1 MGFVSLHNHT
11 AQGSNLRFLDSINR
25 PEDLIDKALRL
36 GFSGIAITDHEA
48 LCAAVTILH
57 KRDEIQKD
65 HPDFKIIFGNEIY
78 LIDESE
84 VRNTDKFY
92 HFILLAKDAEGWLQ
106 LKTLSSGAWERSY
119 MYKGQKRVPTTYQDI
134 ERVVGQNPGHLLC
147 STACIGG
154 ELPTHI
160 LNHEVEKANNFVRW
174 CIKVF
179 GKENVALEIQP
190 SDSEEQVKVN
200 KTIIG
205 FANYYQLP
213 YIITTDSHYL
223 DKEDFDV
230 HKIYL
235 NSKET
240 EERETEK
247 FYRFTYMMSIEEMTS
262 ILMAGG
268 LTKEQIDAGINNTF
282 EFTKNVEFYDF
293 RHSTIVPEIKIP
305 EYKLSYS
312 IYPQNEQYE
321 YIKKYYESPY
331 EQDRYLMYQIEQGI
345 IAKNIPVNETYLNRF
360 NEELDILW
368 FISDRLGQ
376 RLSAYLNLT
385 KNIVDIA
392 WQVSLCGPGRG
403 SACGELINYTLDITG
418 VDPIKY
424 NLPHWRFLNKE
435 RVELPDI
442 DEDFQ
447 PEKVDD
453 IIKLLQ
459 EEYGDKNVL
468 QCATF
473 KTESLKSAILS
484 CGRGLGYNNDD
495 MQALAALV
503 PAHRGQTYNLK
514 ECLQGDEEKG
524 FEPVENFKQKFD
536 PYPGLFE
543 AVSKIEGLSSN
554 NSRHASALYIF
565 NNGYL
570 EHNSLIKTPNGT
582 STTAFNMHDSDEQS
596 ALKMDLLVT
605 DAQSKIAKCL
615 ELLIK
620 DGEITWQGSLRNT
633 YNKYLHP
640 NVIEQDNPEI
650 WKKASDG
657 SVPQIFQFDTQVGSV
672 CIKKA
677 KPENVMQMAEVNS
690 IMRLQVEGD
699 EQPIDRYV
707 RFRNNI
713 QEWYKEMKEAGLTE
727 KEVKIL
733 EKYLLKS
740 NGVSGSQETLMQILM
755 DPEVCNFTLG
765 EANGARKAI
774 AKKISKKIIQLKK
787 DFFEKGAHTRP
798 EFLNYVW
805 KTCIEPQLGY
815 SFSLNH
821 TLPYSMVAVQELYLN
836 VKYNPLYWACACLC
850 VNAGSNA
857 DDLTDYE
864 ETGDEEQD
872 IFEELSE
879 DEQKRRTA
887 VSNYKKI
894 GKAIADI
901 QQSHIKIA
909 PPDINR
915 ASIDFIPDIE
925 NNAIIYGLLGVK
937 DVNEDLIDEIL
948 ANRPFTSMLDFYQKV
963 QPTNVQ
969 MISLIKAGAFDAVE
983 QKSRLAIM
991 SNYLT
996 TKAKENIKLKESMTA
1011 ANIAKAVKME
1021 ILPEKL
1027 YDLLRLY
1034 NFNKWIDKCQYSKEN
1049 KRYEF
1054 DDEDV
1059 IRFFNQNLKHKFSV
1073 VDNDY
1078 YEMNEKV
1085 MVSKKKMTAVY
1096 KELIQPLY
1104 DWLNS
1109 KEGCEAF
1116 YEAEINEY
1124 ITEQQEKYCQGDLS
1138 SWEFDALTCYMGNHE
1153 LVKTN
1158 LAKYG
1163 IVDFNSL
1170 PEKLEPIGTKISR
1183 SGKEYN
1189 VYDTVRIAGT
1199 VVGTDNNKHIL
1210 TLSTLTGIVDVKL
1223 YKEEYIHYNK
1233 NISEMVTDSKG
1244 KTKKETIEKSWFTR
1258 GNKLL
1263 VTGVRRENMFI
1274 PKRNWDKGHTT
1285 TVELITKVGY
1295 DLELKSTRRA
1305 NKDE

>member
-1 MGFVSLHNHT
+1 M
-11 AQGSNLRFLDSINR
+11 
-25 PEDLIDKALRL
+25 KL
-36 GFSGIAITDHEA
+36 GFSGIAITDHES
-48 LCAAVTILH
+48 LCAAVTVLH

-78 LIDESE
+78 LIDESA

-106 LKTLSSGAWERSY
+106 LKTLSSGAWKRSY
-119 MYKGQKRVPTTYQDI
+119 MHKGQKRVPTTYQDI

-154 ELPTHI
+154 ELPVHI
-160 LNHEVEKANNFVRW
+160 LENEVEKANDFVRW
-174 CIKVF
+174 CIKTF
-179 GKENVALEIQP
+179 GQENVALEIQP
-190 SDSEEQVKVN
+190 SNTEEQIKVN
-200 KTIIG
+200 KIIIG
-205 FANYYQLP
+205 FANYYKLP

-223 DKEDFDV
+223 DKEDFDI

-240 EERETEK
+240 KERETEK

-262 ILMAGG
+262 ILMEGG
-268 LTKEQIDAGINNTF
+268 LTKEQVEIGINNTF
-282 EFTKNVEFYDF
+282 EFSKNVEIYDF

-305 EYKLSYS
+305 EYHFSYL
-312 IYPQNEQYE
+312 IYPAVGHYE

-331 EQDRYLMYQIEQGI
+331 EQDKYLMYQIEQGI
-345 IAKNIPVNETYLNRF
+345 VAKKIPIDDTYLNRF

-368 FISDRLGQ
+368 FISDRLGE

-403 SACGELINYTLDITG
+403 SACGELINYALDITG

-447 PEKVDD
+447 PEKVND
-453 IIKLLQ
+453 IIQLLK
-459 EEYGDKNVL
+459 EEYGEDNVL

-514 ECLQGDEEKG
+514 ECLYGDEEKG
-524 FEPVENFKQKFD
+524 FEPVENFQQKFS
-536 PYPGLFE
+536 PYPGLLE

-570 EHNSLIKTPNGT
+570 EHNSLIETPNGT
-582 STTAFNMHDSDEQS
+582 PTTAFNMHDSDEQS

-620 DGEITWQGSLRNT
+620 DGILSWQGTLRDT

-640 NVIEQDNPEI
+640 DVIDKDNPEI

-657 SVPQIFQFDTQVGSV
+657 SVPQIFQFDTSVGSV

-690 IMRLQVEGD
+690 IMRLQVEGN

-713 QEWYKEMKEAGLTE
+713 QEWYKEMNVAGLTE
-727 KEVKIL
+727 KEIKIL

-787 DFFEKGAHTRP
+787 DFFNKGAETQTRP
-798 EFLNYVW
+798 EFLDYVW

-857 DDLTDYE
+857 DDLLDE
-864 ETGDEEQD
+864 ENGDEEQD
-872 IFEELSE
+872 NFYEVSEE
-879 DEQKRRTA
+879 EQKRRTA
-887 VSNYKKI
+887 VSDYKKI
-894 GKAIADI
+894 GQAIADI

-915 ASIDFIPDIE
+915 ASIDFIPDVE

-937 DVNEDLIDEIL
+937 DVNEDLIDQIIN
-948 ANRPFTSMLDFYQKV
+948 NRPYTSSLDFYQRV

-969 MISLIKAGAFDAVE
+969 MLSLIKAGAFDAIDN
-983 QKSRLAIM
+983 KNRLTIM
-991 SNYLT
+991 TDYLT
-996 TKAKENIKLKESMTA
+996 LKAKESIKLKDAMTA
-1011 ANIAKAVKME
+1011 ANIAKAVRMK
-1021 ILPEKL
+1021 ILPENL
-1027 YDLLRLY
+1027 YSLLRLY
-1034 NFNKWIDKCQYSKEN
+1034 NFNKWIDKYQYN
-1049 KRYEF
+1049 KQSQRYEF

-1059 IRFFNQNLKHKFSV
+1059 IRFFNLNLKYKFNAANS
-1073 VDNDY
+1073 DF
-1078 YEMNEKV
+1078 YEMNGKI
-1085 MVSKKKMTAVY
+1085 MVVKKKMTAVY
-1096 KELIQPLY
+1096 KELIKPLF

-1109 KEGCEAF
+1109 KAGCQAF

-1124 ITEQQEKYCQGDLS
+1124 ITQQQEKYCQGDLS
-1138 SWEFDALTCYMGNHE
+1138 SWEFDALTCYMGKHE
-1153 LVKTN
+1153 LLGVN
-1158 LAKYG
+1158 NVRYG
-1163 IVDFNSL
+1163 IVDFN
-1170 PEKLEPIGTKISR
+1170 KLSETLKPIGTKLTR

-1210 TLSTLTGIVDVKL
+1210 TVSTPTGIVNVKF

-1233 NISEMVTDSKG
+1233 NISEMVSDGKG
-1244 KTKKETIEKSWFTR
+1244 NTKKETIEKSWFTR

-1263 VTGVRRENMFI
+1263 ISGVRRGNMFI
-1274 PKRNWDKGHTT
+1274 PKKNWDKGYTH

-1295 DLELKSTRRA
+1295 DLELKSTRETG
-1305 NKDE
+1305 NKND

>member
-1 MGFVSLHNHT
+1 
-11 AQGSNLRFLDSINR
+11 
-25 PEDLIDKALRL
+25 
-36 GFSGIAITDHEA
+36 
-48 LCAAVTILH
+48 
-57 KRDEIQKD
+57 
-65 HPDFKIIFGNEIY
+65 
-78 LIDESE
+78 
-84 VRNTDKFY
+84 
-92 HFILLAKDAEGWLQ
+92 
-106 LKTLSSGAWERSY
+106 
-119 MYKGQKRVPTTYQDI
+119 
-134 ERVVGQNPGHLLC
+134 
-147 STACIGG
+147 
-154 ELPTHI
+154 
-160 LNHEVEKANNFVRW
+160 
-174 CIKVF
+174 
-179 GKENVALEIQP
+179 
-190 SDSEEQVKVN
+190 
-200 KTIIG
+200 
-205 FANYYQLP
+205 
-213 YIITTDSHYL
+213 
-223 DKEDFDV
+223 
-230 HKIYL
+230 
-235 NSKET
+235 
-240 EERETEK
+240 
-247 FYRFTYMMSIEEMTS
+247 
-262 ILMAGG
+262 
-268 LTKEQIDAGINNTF
+268 
-282 EFTKNVEFYDF
+282 
-293 RHSTIVPEIKIP
+293 
-305 EYKLSYS
+305 
-312 IYPQNEQYE
+312 
-321 YIKKYYESPY
+321 
-331 EQDRYLMYQIEQGI
+331 
-345 IAKNIPVNETYLNRF
+345 
-360 NEELDILW
+360 
-368 FISDRLGQ
+368 
-376 RLSAYLNLT
+376 
-385 KNIVDIA
+385 
-392 WQVSLCGPGRG
+392 
-403 SACGELINYTLDITG
+403 
-418 VDPIKY
+418 
-424 NLPHWRFLNKE
+424 
-435 RVELPDI
+435 
-442 DEDFQ
+442 
-447 PEKVDD
+447 
-453 IIKLLQ
+453 
-459 EEYGDKNVL
+459 
-468 QCATF
+468 
-473 KTESLKSAILS
+473 
-484 CGRGLGYNNDD
+484 
-495 MQALAALV
+495 
-503 PAHRGQTYNLK
+503 
-514 ECLQGDEEKG
+514 
-524 FEPVENFKQKFD
+524 
-536 PYPGLFE
+536 
-543 AVSKIEGLSSN
+543 
-554 NSRHASALYIF
+554 
-565 NNGYL
+565 
-570 EHNSLIKTPNGT
+570 
-582 STTAFNMHDSDEQS
+582 
-596 ALKMDLLVT
+596 
-605 DAQSKIAKCL
+605 
-615 ELLIK
+615 
-620 DGEITWQGSLRNT
+620 
-633 YNKYLHP
+633 
-640 NVIEQDNPEI
+640 
-650 WKKASDG
+650 
-657 SVPQIFQFDTQVGSV
+657 
-672 CIKKA
+672 
-677 KPENVMQMAEVNS
+677 
-690 IMRLQVEGD
+690 
-699 EQPIDRYV
+699 
-707 RFRNNI
+707 
-713 QEWYKEMKEAGLTE
+713 MKEADLTE

-1078 YEMNEKV
+1078 YEMNEKI
-1085 MVSKKKMTAVY
+1085 MVSKKKMAAVY
-1096 KELIQPLY
+1096 KELIKPLY

-1153 LVKTN
+1153 LAKTN

-1170 PEKLEPIGTKISR
+1170 PEKLEPIGTKTSR

-1210 TLSTLTGIVDVKL
+1210 TLSTLTGIVDVKF

-1233 NISEMVTDSKG
+1233 NISEMVTNSKG
-1244 KTKKETIEKSWFTR
+1244 VTKKETIEKSWFTR